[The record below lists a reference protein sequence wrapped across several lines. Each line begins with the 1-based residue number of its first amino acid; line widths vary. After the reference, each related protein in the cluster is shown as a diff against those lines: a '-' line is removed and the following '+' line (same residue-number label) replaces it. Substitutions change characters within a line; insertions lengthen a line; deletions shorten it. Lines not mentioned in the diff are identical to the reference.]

1 MTKPKPIHFPSTTA
15 YYCEDCREI
24 GNNSRQCACCASR
37 SITSVAWALNPP
49 QGPTVTP
56 ERVQRTLDALEDSL
70 K

>member
-1 MTKPKPIHFPSTTA
+1 MSANIIHLNRAFLCIDCQSISDHSRNCA
-15 YYCEDCREI
+15 YCGSSSILCL
-24 GNNSRQCACCASR
+24 SR
-37 SITSVAWALNPP
+37 ALNPP